1 MVLISCLGFN
11 TQAQSGESVSFGSVY
26 DLGDVI
32 DFYAQLLK
40 NIKSFDNKA
49 DESPSMTYEQ
59 WVATPD
65 IPAYSGEDYIAV
77 NDNIPFF
84 TKDEKQNTAAFE
96 SYSELDPLGRC
107 GAAYANIC
115 KELMPTD
122 KRENISAI
130 KPTGWHSIS
139 LNGKKG
145 SSLYNRSHLIA
156 YMLAGENANPQ
167 NLITGTEHFNQD
179 TMQKFEIQVKEHL
192 DSMSGHVLYR
202 VTPFFNGNELVARGV
217 LMEAW
222 SVEDKGKGI
231 CFNVFCYNVQAGVVI
246 DYATGNADVGGT
258 AEEIAAAP
266 NGTVYVLNTNRKK
279 FHRPSCDSVYQMN
292 ESNREY
298 VDWSREE
305 CIERGYSPCGI
316 CKP

>member
-1 MVLISCLGFN
+1 MNKTKLTKTAALLLVFMVLISCLGFN

-115 KELMPTD
+115 K
-122 KRENISAI
+122 
-130 KPTGWHSIS
+130 
-139 LNGKKG
+139 
-145 SSLYNRSHLIA
+145 
-156 YMLAGENANPQ
+156 
-167 NLITGTEHFNQD
+167 
-179 TMQKFEIQVKEHL
+179 
-192 DSMSGHVLYR
+192 
-202 VTPFFNGNELVARGV
+202 
-217 LMEAW
+217 
-222 SVEDKGKGI
+222 
-231 CFNVFCYNVQAGVVI
+231 
-246 DYATGNADVGGT
+246 
-258 AEEIAAAP
+258 
-266 NGTVYVLNTNRKK
+266 
-279 FHRPSCDSVYQMN
+279 
-292 ESNREY
+292 
-298 VDWSREE
+298 
-305 CIERGYSPCGI
+305 
-316 CKP
+316 